1 MQQTAQP
8 VHSQCKKGCGGGSYC
23 EHGKV
28 SSQCKQGCC
37 GKQPLADVLATAGAV
52 AKEAAGAVAKESM
65 PKKGK
70 TDTGKAPTM
79 DVLAVSVQRKVSTPC
94 APTGAGCAP
103 AGAGWGGGDTSLI
116 ISRSCSGAAV
126 LEFIITPLG
135 ACPRT
140 FLFLFS
146 VLTPVR
152 HAHSSR
158 RMAALATRHGSPLC
172 MQGACDTHLLVTGH
186 QGSVRGVRGAVCL
199 RPICKGESGSGHW
212 CTGT

>member
-1 MQQTAQP
+1 M
-8 VHSQCKKGCGGGSYC
+8 HCSQCREGCGGCSYCEHRKVSSLCTQGCGGGSYC

-79 DVLAVSVQRKVSTPC
+79 DVLRCLSAEEGINTLCTHRCRLRSRR
-94 APTGAGCAP
+94 GRLG
-103 AGAGWGGGDTSLI
+103 GGGDTRLI

-135 ACPRT
+135 ACPIT

-146 VLTPVR
+146 VLTPVC
-152 HAHSSR
+152 HAHASRVWQHLQLDMGVSSCKCCH
-158 RMAALATRHGSPLC
+158 TREGVHCVCRGR
-172 MQGACDTHLLVTGH
+172 VTRTCW
-186 QGSVRGVRGAVCL
+186 SRG
-199 RPICKGESGSGHW
+199 IKGQ
-212 CTGT
+212 

>member
-1 MQQTAQP
+1 
-8 VHSQCKKGCGGGSYC
+8 
-23 EHGKV
+23 V

-79 DVLAVSVQRKVSTPC
+79 DVSRCL
-94 APTGAGCAP
+94 GAEEGINTLCTHRCRLRSRR
-103 AGAGWGGGDTSLI
+103 GRLGGGGDTCLI

-135 ACPRT
+135 ACPQT

-152 HAHSSR
+152 HAHASR
-158 RMAALATRHGSPLC
+158 CMAALATRHGSPLH

-186 QGSVRGVRGAVCL
+186 RGSVRGSCGAVRL
-199 RPICKGESGSGHW
+199 RPICKGERGSGRW